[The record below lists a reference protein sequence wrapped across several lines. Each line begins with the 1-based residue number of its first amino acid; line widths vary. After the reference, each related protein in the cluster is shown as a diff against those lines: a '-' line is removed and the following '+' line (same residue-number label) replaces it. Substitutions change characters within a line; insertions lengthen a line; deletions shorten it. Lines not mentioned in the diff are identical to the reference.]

1 MGKDAHPFV
10 GKIWVSLREACGTP
24 LGLVRGDQSACS
36 CQLLQ
41 WVESAEKSALGREAG
56 LCGDSIVLKAQTEAH
71 YAGKWVHVQIRQRDT

>member
-10 GKIWVSLREACGTP
+10 RKIWVSLREACGTP
-24 LGLVRGDQSACS
+24 LGLVPGDQSACS

-56 LCGDSIVLKAQTEAH
+56 LCGDSMCLKPRRRLTVLVSGSM
-71 YAGKWVHVQIRQRDT
+71 YR